1 MKENATE
8 IVIMKKGRED
18 AIERIFNIQYEKR
31 KKKENDAVENK
42 SSQKVMRLNNQE
54 RR

>member
-18 AIERIFNIQYEKR
+18 AIKRILNILYERR
-31 KKKENDAVENK
+31 KKKEKDAVENK
-42 SSQKVMRLNNQE
+42 SRQKVMRLNNQE